1 MVYIYH
7 NIIIIILNPISPTS
21 PTSPPTSSPAD
32 GSISL
37 PTSEPGQHHRAAHH
51 QVCQTGG
58 RVPPPASDDSDC
70 GLEVSLDADP
80 PAEIG
85 IFVRREPQRLG
96 HSQRWVPYSYYFTSH
111 SPNFHFLSLLI
122 PLISF
127 LLTPYYYTPNRCNSR
142 LRAFLFTPTYY
153 KPLISIQIA
162 YTLYIQFVHFNFPL
176 YPKLESK
183 FTQSTSIFINT
194 LHY

>member
-1 MVYIYH
+1 MVYRVKIYIYSHIYH
-7 NIIIIILNPISPTS
+7 TIIIIILNPISTTSPPTS

-96 HSQRWVPYSYYFTSH
+96 HSQRWVAYSIL
-111 SPNFHFLSLLI
+111 FHI
-122 PLISF
+122 PL
-127 LLTPYYYTPNRCNSR
+127 TR
-142 LRAFLFTPTYY
+142 LPF
-153 KPLISIQIA
+153 LISGNPSDWFFTYSI
-162 YTLYIQFVHFNFPL
+162 LLHSKSLQFQA
-176 YPKLESK
+176 
-183 FTQSTSIFINT
+183 TCIFIYSN
-194 LHY
+194 LL